1 LDPKEWDANRSS
13 VRTDFGDI
21 AYANFGQGPTAL
33 FVHGVFLNGY
43 LWRGV
48 IERLR
53 EKRQCIAVDL
63 LWHGHTKVRE
73 SVPHTLTAQADML
86 DAFCQALGLEAVDL
100 VGNDT
105 GGAVAQIFAARY
117 GDRIRTLT
125 LTNCDTHDNY
135 PPEGFKIAVELA
147 KIGQLAPVG
156 VEMLKDPEVARSKIG
171 LGSGYEHPENL
182 SEETIR
188 AYLEPVFSSPDGGR
202 DLEKAVA
209 GADAAELLAIEPELK
224 HFSAPTLV
232 VWGTGDHLFELKWAY
247 WLRDT
252 IPGVRQ
258 VVEIDG
264 AKLFFPDERAP
275 EFAAHLRKFWAE
287 EVQE

>member
-1 LDPKEWDANRSS
+1 MDPREWDANRTS

-21 AYANFGQGPTAL
+21 AYTDFGEGPVAL

-48 IERLR
+48 IEELR
-53 EKRQCIAVDL
+53 EERRCIAVDL
-63 LWHGHTKVRE
+63 LWHGHTKARK
-73 SVPHTLTAQADML
+73 SVPFTLAAQADML
-86 DAFCQALGLEAVDL
+86 DGFCQALGLGAVDL

-105 GGAVAQIFAARY
+105 GTAVAQVFAARY
-117 GDRIRTLT
+117 SERIRTLT
-125 LTNCDTHDNY
+125 LTNGDTHDNL
-135 PPEGFKIAVELA
+135 PPEGFKVAVELA

-156 VEMLKDPEVARSKIG
+156 MEMLKSPEVARSKLG
-171 LGSGYEHPENL
+171 LGSGYEHPEDL

-188 AYLEPVFSSPDGGR
+188 EYLEPVFSVPDRGR
-202 DLEKAVA
+202 DLEKWIAQ
-209 GADAAELLAIEPELK
+209 ADAEELLAVEPELK
-224 HFSAPTLV
+224 RFSAPTLV
-232 VWGTGDHLFELKWAY
+232 VWATRDRLFELKWAY

-252 IPGVRQ
+252 IPGVRE

-275 EFAAHLRKFWAE
+275 ELAAHLRKFWSEKA
-287 EVQE
+287 QA